1 MRPSIRRGA
10 ALRVCRLLERVLPP
24 QQRDWVRAI
33 AFEIDAIPD
42 DGEALH
48 FALHSFCG
56 LVPGAAAFRLRRP
69 PFGPVEPGASG
80 SSSDMTVRF
89 PPLGLGIACAIG
101 AVLLGLAYMSLAGA
115 PVRYLGIN
123 AGALVIGLLLAA
135 LIRDGATRLSL
146 PSGVVVTGLSFL
158 LLMTTLTAHGGTEAA
173 RWIRLAGISI
183 QPSLILVPGMIVAF
197 ARSRSW
203 TGASGMIVAAATL
216 ALQPDR
222 AMAGVLAAGLM
233 VLAAARPDRRTL
245 LALAASLA
253 GMVAAL
259 AQPDRFPPA
268 PYVDQVLYTAFD
280 VHPLAGAAVLAG
292 ALLMMLPAAA
302 AMLPWHR
309 PSEAH
314 LAFGAAWFAAILAA
328 ALGNYPTPLVGY
340 GGSAVIGYL
349 LSVALLPAS
358 RPHGDRRPFAPDTT
372 PARRA
377 PDGDG
382 HSGFAAAA

>member
-1 MRPSIRRGA
+1 
-10 ALRVCRLLERVLPP
+10 
-24 QQRDWVRAI
+24 
-33 AFEIDAIPD
+33 
-42 DGEALH
+42 
-48 FALHSFCG
+48 
-56 LVPGAAAFRLRRP
+56 
-69 PFGPVEPGASG
+69 
-80 SSSDMTVRF
+80 
-89 PPLGLGIACAIG
+89 
-101 AVLLGLAYMSLAGA
+101 
-115 PVRYLGIN
+115 
-123 AGALVIGLLLAA
+123 
-135 LIRDGATRLSL
+135 
-146 PSGVVVTGLSFL
+146 
-158 LLMTTLTAHGGTEAA
+158 
-173 RWIRLAGISI
+173 
-183 QPSLILVPGMIVAF
+183 
-197 ARSRSW
+197 
-203 TGASGMIVAAATL
+203 MIVAAATL

-280 VHPLAGAAVLAG
+280 VHPLAGAAVFAG
-292 ALLMMLPAAA
+292 ALLMLLPAAA
-302 AMLPWHR
+302 AMLPWYR

-358 RPHGDRRPFAPDTT
+358 RPRGDPRPFAPDTT